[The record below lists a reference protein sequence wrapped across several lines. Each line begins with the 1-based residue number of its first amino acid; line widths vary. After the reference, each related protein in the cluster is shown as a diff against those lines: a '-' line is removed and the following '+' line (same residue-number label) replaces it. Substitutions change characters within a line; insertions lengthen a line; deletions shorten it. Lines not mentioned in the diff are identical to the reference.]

1 MIRIGQEIALEGL
14 EDCSFITT
22 TYKIGDTISGNIG
35 VIGPKRMD
43 YSKVISQIDFVRYK
57 INEQIK
63 NING

>member
-1 MIRIGQEIALEGL
+1 MR
-14 EDCSFITT
+14 DCSFITT